1 MGITCLN
8 RTSQF
13 TEDFPD
19 LYLSTNIR
27 ARDYTPCVADK
38 LTGGTQNFN
47 FPKGSHSKE
56 VAQLGFKL
64 RPAWPQAPLCYSSC
78 NLHFTRQAAEAQRG
92 AVPCPGSH
100 SQLVAEQI
108 LNPKSRFSVPK

>member
-19 LYLSTNIR
+19 LYLSTMG
-27 ARDYTPCVADK
+27 YTPCVADI
-38 LTGGTQNFN
+38 LTGGTQNLIN
-47 FPKGSHSKE
+47 FPKESHSKE
-56 VAQLGFKL
+56 VAQLGFRL
-64 RPAWPQAPLCYSSC
+64 RPAWPQAPMCYSSC
-78 NLHFTRQAAEAQRG
+78 NLHFTRQVAEAQTG

-108 LNPKSRFSVPK
+108 LNPKV